1 MLTQLNAHLINHL
14 LSQNTWATEQ
24 LRPFSGKVVRLS
36 IPPLHT
42 TLVIEGNGQFVPAAP
57 DATIAA
63 EIALSPSAVA
73 RLALE
78 PDAASGLAALQ
89 GDSELAAAVGKVLQ
103 GLRWDAEEDLSRI
116 IGDIPAHELT
126 RVGSRISRELRRQA
140 WSLAGMF
147 AEYWL
152 EEQPLIAK
160 KRHLDSFSRDV
171 DALRENVERLAKRLE
186 RLEKP
191 S

>member
-1 MLTQLNAHLINHL
+1 MLTQLNAHLLNHL
-14 LSQNTWATEQ
+14 LSQNTWAAAQ
-24 LRPFSGKVVRLS
+24 LRPFSGKVIRLS
-36 IPPLHT
+36 ILPLHT
-42 TLVIEGNGQFVPAAP
+42 TLVIEGNGQFAPAAP

-126 RVGSRISRELRRQA
+126 RVGSRIRGELRRQA

-171 DALRENVERLAKRLE
+171 DALREDVERLAKRLE

-191 S
+191 A

>member
-1 MLTQLNAHLINHL
+1 MLTQFSAHIINHL
-14 LSQNTWATEQ
+14 LSQNTWEAEQ

-42 TLVIEGNGQFVPAAP
+42 TLVIESTGQFATAAP

-63 EIALSPSAVA
+63 EIALSPGAAA
-73 RLALE
+73 RLAFE
-78 PDAASGLAALQ
+78 PDAASSLAVLQ
-89 GDSELAAAVGKVLQ
+89 GDSELATAVGKVLQ
-103 GLRWDAEEDLSRI
+103 GLRWDVEEYLSSI

-126 RVGSRISRELRRQA
+126 RVGSRIGGELRRQA
-140 WSLAGMF
+140 WSIAGMF

-152 EEQPLIAK
+152 EEQPLVAK

-171 DALRENVERLAKRLE
+171 DALREDVDRLAKRLE

-191 S
+191 A